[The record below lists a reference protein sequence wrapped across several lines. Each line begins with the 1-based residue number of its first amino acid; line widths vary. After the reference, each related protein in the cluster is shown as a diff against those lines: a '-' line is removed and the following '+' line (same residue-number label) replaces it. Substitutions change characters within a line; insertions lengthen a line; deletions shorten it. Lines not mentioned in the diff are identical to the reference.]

1 MNEQGN
7 SSEDPRPSSLRPQAM
22 PEAESIE
29 MEPKIREQ
37 ALPEKD
43 DDRFFDRWVVDK
55 ARTLGGRAVRQ
66 PALEKLKQTV
76 RSFAEWRSLQH
87 GPDAEEQSLS
97 DRALVASTPERI
109 EDLEAE
115 AARLDARAEET
126 EREAL
131 GQELEVEE
139 TGGGIA
145 ELRPALRGSRA
156 DLPLVLFS
164 NLAVFGVDFYIIQV
178 ALETI
183 PDSADQRRLTA
194 AMLGLGAV
202 LVGDLLGWIAAAGSF
217 RRDGTVQRPRPAVI
231 AAVAGLLILAVW
243 FFGELGDFREFGL
256 DAAAE
261 SGPDFGSPT
270 FFTIAQILFLMG
282 SGVASFAYLG
292 RRSGRELQAFHQ
304 AAVTKLDALK
314 GEVKALRADAA
325 KARQKATE
333 APGLRRAAEERI
345 RSRERIAE
353 GLAKK
358 DLKQGKYLE
367 NLVVPEYM
375 GERAAVE
382 SGIYRWQFGNE
393 DEAGSFS
400 LLGPVPAVV
409 ATLAAGGIAY
419 WVIGSPLIS
428 IVTGAIVAVAYG
440 LAIAWSD
447 GEGPERNGWQ
457 FVAQLIPSARKGNE
471 RATDIEGLVP
481 AEEAEAAENGSAN
494 GNGRR
499 GNATKGQ
506 LWERIEKAKEILDD
520 ENQ

>member
-1 MNEQGN
+1 
-7 SSEDPRPSSLRPQAM
+7 M
-22 PEAESIE
+22 PKAESIE

-55 ARTLGGRAVRQ
+55 ARVLGGRAVRQ

-76 RSFAEWRSLQH
+76 RSFAEWRSFQH
-87 GPDAEEQSLS
+87 GPDAEQQSLS
-97 DRALVASTPERI
+97 DRALIASTPERI
-109 EDLEAE
+109 KELEAE
-115 AARLDARAEET
+115 AGRFDVRAEEA
-126 EREAL
+126 EREAVS
-131 GQELEVEE
+131 QEREVEE
-139 TGGGIA
+139 TAEGIA
-145 ELRPALRGSRA
+145 DLRPALRGSRG
-156 DLPLVLFS
+156 DLHLVLAS
-164 NLAVFGVDFYIIQV
+164 NLAVFGVDFYIIQI

-183 PDSADQRRLTA
+183 PGTPDQRRLTA
-194 AMLGLGAV
+194 AMLGAGAV

-217 RRDGTVQRPRPAVI
+217 RRGGAIQRPRPVVI

-270 FFTIAQILFLMG
+270 FFTVAQILFLIG
-282 SGVASFAYLG
+282 SSVATFAYVG
-292 RRSGRELQAFHQ
+292 RRTGRELRAFHQ
-304 AAVTKLDALK
+304 AAAAKLDALK
-314 GEVKALRADAA
+314 GEVKALRDRAA

-333 APGLRRAAEERI
+333 APGLCLAAEERI
-345 RSRERIAE
+345 RSRERIAD

-358 DLKQGKYLE
+358 DLKQGRYLE

-382 SGIYRWQFGNE
+382 SGIYRWQFGDD
-393 DEAGSFS
+393 DEVRGFS

-419 WVIGSPLIS
+419 WVVGSALIS
-428 IVTGAIVAVAYG
+428 IVTGAIVAVAYALVISG
-440 LAIAWSD
+440 SND
-447 GEGPERNGWQ
+447 EGSEHNRWQ
-457 FVAQLIPSARKGNE
+457 YVAQLIPSARKGNE

-481 AEEAEAAENGSAN
+481 VKEAETSENGSVN

-499 GNATKGQ
+499 RNATKEELLAQ
-506 LWERIEKAKEILDD
+506 IEKAKEILGD
-520 ENQ
+520 EDR